1 MNIDQ
6 LNLAVLVGE
15 KYRKIKAKYLLKIAE
30 PSPKNYISRQKL
42 QNILQPYQ
50 AFLPINAKMSKL
62 QYRSLKS
69 VRPCWHSTL
78 EPKQIKVAF
87 CYSVPFF
94 TTYFTTDV
102 YRPHAVCFI
111 SNDWNIEISSRVIWP
126 PNIFNNIC
134 SILTSEMSLEIE
146 QKLSS

>member
-1 MNIDQ
+1 MLVSSKSDKMRKSYPKDFGFEKLMVFTTMNIDQ

-62 QYRSLKS
+62 QCTCKFSD
-69 VRPCWHSTL
+69 
-78 EPKQIKVAF
+78 I
-87 CYSVPFF
+87 
-94 TTYFTTDV
+94 
-102 YRPHAVCFI
+102 
-111 SNDWNIEISSRVIWP
+111 
-126 PNIFNNIC
+126 
-134 SILTSEMSLEIE
+134 MM
-146 QKLSS
+146 